1 MQRCSFNQLKR
12 WGVNTDLI
20 NVNRLIQLFLF
31 PGFDLNSPIQQNQG
45 QDVTTSDWQL
55 TDRSGI
61 DVLIVAVCLNCS
73 GNKSIHHS
81 TSSGVMLSA
90 TGGAEGLYRETEN
103 TEEWEVDRVSEV
115 EHECLEDSIIHS
127 KNNPLNFSSS
137 FATPNA
143 PHSIFDA
150 TCWRELITADLKL
163 SSQWSEKD
171 KMCHNQ
177 LFKRK
182 NIKMQ
187 DLSPSTVKICFKS
200 NLFKKMKTN

>member
-1 MQRCSFNQLKR
+1 MQRCSLNKLKR

-31 PGFDLNSPIQQNQG
+31 PGFDLNSPIQHNQG

-90 TGGAEGLYRETEN
+90 TGGAAGLYRETEN
-103 TEEWEVDRVSEV
+103 TEEWEVDGVSEV
-115 EHECLEDSIIHS
+115 VHECLEDNIIIHS
-127 KNNPLNFSSS
+127 KNNPLNFSSC

-143 PHSIFDA
+143 PHSKFDA
-150 TCWRELITADLKL
+150 TCRRELITADVKL

-177 LFKRK
+177 LLKRK
-182 NIKMQ
+182 NIKMR
-187 DLSPSTVKICFKS
+187 DLSPSTFKMCS
-200 NLFKKMKTN
+200 NLFKKIKIN